1 MVVGGGLLGLLQ
13 ADPEVWF
20 TASMGVEDPSADQ
33 IDALIQERLEAR
45 AGRDFARADEIRD
58 TLEAQGVLLDD
69 GPDGTQW
76 RRRG

>member
-1 MVVGGGLLGLLQ
+1 
-13 ADPEVWF
+13 
-20 TASMGVEDPSADQ
+20 MGARGPSADQ